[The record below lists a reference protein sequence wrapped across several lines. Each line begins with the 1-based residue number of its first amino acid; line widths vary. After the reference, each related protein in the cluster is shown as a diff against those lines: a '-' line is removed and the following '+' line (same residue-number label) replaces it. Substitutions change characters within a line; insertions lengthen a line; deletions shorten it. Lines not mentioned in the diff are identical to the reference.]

1 MIDPYAVV
9 LTTERLMAF
18 RTRLRSGEQH
28 PVLECEQAV
37 AHLTVLRQLGV
48 FTWVA
53 FVFKDRQLR
62 LAVPRRSRE
71 PLAQMAERLSEHR

>member
-1 MIDPYAVV
+1 
-9 LTTERLMAF
+9 
-18 RTRLRSGEQH
+18 
-28 PVLECEQAV
+28 V

-62 LAVPRRSRE
+62 LAIPRRSRE
-71 PLAQMAERLSEHR
+71 SLEQMAKQLSEHR